1 LFQICA
7 ALDVAIA
14 RKRRLRGLL
23 QLGQGLRCP
32 RVFDKRHPRAFFVP
46 AELARE
52 LDFKCVQVFAID
64 VLPVKSYKSKGF
76 IMDHFLGLKVT
87 LRVCCLGSKAPDK
100 LRDDYFLNVF
110 PALVL
115 LLLKPVL
122 RERSAF
128 WTAQL

>member
-1 LFQICA
+1 
-7 ALDVAIA
+7 
-14 RKRRLRGLL
+14 
-23 QLGQGLRCP
+23 
-32 RVFDKRHPRAFFVP
+32 
-46 AELARE
+46 
-52 LDFKCVQVFAID
+52 
-64 VLPVKSYKSKGF
+64 
-76 IMDHFLGLKVT
+76 MDHFLGLEVT

-100 LRDDYFLNVF
+100 LRDDYFLNMF